1 MCICIRILKLS
12 SYLTLVYSVLIMC
25 CCCCYVVVVVQSHQ
39 YEQKSTF
46 KSSRFKHI
54 SSFTQSNYAGDP
66 SSFGVGGG
74 LGTVPGPGGGG
85 LGGGGALINDSV
97 YTPWTVTAFTPFFF
111 INCTNAKFASPS
123 TEYTN
128 ASIFVF
134 NSSACSISLAYA
146 TYQRPQTRSTLSNF
160 FFHNL
165 SSTKI
170 TFACSAHSNTPPWT
184 T

>member
-1 MCICIRILKLS
+1 MYKYIKALIIFNTRLFS
-12 SYLTLVYSVLIMC
+12 SYHVLLLLLLLLLLYNPINM
-25 CCCCYVVVVVQSHQ
+25 SKKAH
-39 YEQKSTF
+39 SNHLDLNT
-46 KSSRFKHI
+46 SSL
-54 SSFTQSNYAGDP
+54 FTQSNYAGDP

-74 LGTVPGPGGGG
+74 PGTVPGPGGGG

-146 TYQRPQTRSTLSNF
+146 TYPTSTN
-160 FFHNL
+160 
-165 SSTKI
+165 
-170 TFACSAHSNTPPWT
+170 P
-184 T
+184 